1 MRMMPRSI
9 VSVIGVILAFSASVA
24 TPAGAATFSFTT
36 GTPDG
41 KLGAL
46 SRRASPGKLET
57 ETADDFILQET
68 TVINR
73 ASIIGLVPSGTP
85 VGSIKEVEIEM
96 YHVFPLDSVQ
106 PPSGN
111 VPSRNNSPS
120 DVEIDSATRAR
131 SSGTLKFSVDLRN
144 AGLFVANTVV
154 NGINKLPNNVRT
166 MGEGPVTG
174 DEIEI
179 TITFTSPIVLP
190 PGHYFFRPEVLL
202 TSGDF
207 LYLSA
212 PRPIVSPG
220 NPFVGDL
227 QAWIRNS
234 NLSPDWLRIGTDII
248 GGSPAPT
255 FSMTFSLG
263 GETVPEAGTPGQ
275 ANCHGQT
282 VSALA
287 RQFGGVSA
295 AASTLG
301 FSSVEALQ
309 GAVDLFCEP

>member
-1 MRMMPRSI
+1 MRTMPRTI
-9 VSVIGVILAFSASVA
+9 LSVAGTILAFGTWVV
-24 TPAGAATFSFTT
+24 TPAWAATFSFTT
-36 GTPDG
+36 GAPDG

-57 ETADDFILQET
+57 ETADDFILPQT

-73 ASIIGLVPSGTP
+73 ATITGLVPSGTP
-85 VGSIKEVEIEM
+85 VESIKEVEIEV
-96 YHVFPLDSVQ
+96 YHVFPLDSAQ
-106 PPSGN
+106 ASGN
-111 VPSRNNSPS
+111 VPSRVNSPS

-131 SSGTLKFSVDLRN
+131 SAGTLKFSAGLRN
-144 AGLFVANTVV
+144 AGRFAANTVV

-179 TITFTSPIVLP
+179 TITLTSPIVLP

-220 NPFVGDL
+220 SPFDGDL

-255 FSMTFSLG
+255 FNMTFSLT
-263 GETVPEAGTPGQ
+263 GETVPEAGSSGQ
-275 ANCHGQT
+275 ANCHGGT
-282 VSALA
+282 ISALT
-287 RQFGGVSA
+287 RQFGGLSA

-301 FSSVEALQ
+301 FATVEALQ
-309 GAVDLFCEP
+309 EAVSLFCEP